1 MDQCLDTKIIGAT
14 EILKQRGTDGMA
26 KSVDIVLDILIYYSM
41 SENAR
46 HS

>member
-1 MDQCLDTKIIGAT
+1 MDQCLDTKIIEVR
-14 EILKQRGTDGMA
+14 EIPKQRGMHGMA
-26 KSVDIVLDILIYYSM
+26 KNVDIVIDILIYYSM